1 METLKAT
8 LSRTITGAQLRRI
21 YDLLEDEERPYEANV
36 RTVKDKKRLLSM
48 RIRPEDKMYFQELVK
63 TVCDEIKK

>member
-1 METLKAT
+1 MKLKGT
-8 LSRTITGAQLRRI
+8 FSRTITGAQLRRI

-36 RTVKDKKRLLSM
+36 RTMKDKKKRLLSM